1 VSAPH
6 INKVRK
12 DNPDLK
18 VINCYGPTENT
29 TFSTTYP
36 VEKDFDSNIPIGKPI
51 SNSTTYIFD
60 RNMNYQPIGVVG
72 ELYVGGD
79 GLSMGYLNRE
89 DLNKKSFIYHPHIP
103 GEMLYKTGDYAKWL
117 PDGNIEFRGRIDNQ
131 LKIRGF
137 RVELGEIETVIS
149 EIEGVIET
157 VVKPIKSEDGEIRLA
172 AFLNVSETFNLDSKA
187 LSRLVKEKLPPYMLP
202 YAYKQMH
209 GFPKNV
215 NGKVDKDAL
224 KLDNIDVVTKESQD
238 LKTFSP
244 TELVIYDI
252 WSEALKTKEITT
264 ADNFFEIGGNSLL
277 AISVFARI
285 ESAFNVELGLRVFF
299 DSPRIKDL
307 AELIEITRQKGEKK
321 SSGMTNINARII
333 EGEI

>member
-1 VSAPH
+1 
-6 INKVRK
+6 
-12 DNPDLK
+12 
-18 VINCYGPTENT
+18 
-29 TFSTTYP
+29 
-36 VEKDFDSNIPIGKPI
+36 
-51 SNSTTYIFD
+51 
-60 RNMNYQPIGVVG
+60 
-72 ELYVGGD
+72 
-79 GLSMGYLNRE
+79 MGYLNRE

-202 YAYKQMH
+202 YAYKHMH

-307 AELIEITRQKGEKK
+307 AELIDITRQKGEKK